1 MNDYSQFLELIQPQ
15 PGFKVL
21 DITAHSDAL
30 TEAILEHLEPFPK
43 HRLAVAMYPG
53 EHRVFA
59 EDEHIR
65 IQNIPNFGAP
75 FRALPRDNDVVIIRD
90 VLHQHTMSQRV
101 LKAIYTTLAN
111 TGDIIIITK
120 KGMVD
125 VEEQKR
131 MLEENEFRAPN
142 TIDILEG
149 YDLVMAKKMHMW
161 GNGL

>member
-1 MNDYSQFLELIQPQ
+1 
-15 PGFKVL
+15 
-21 DITAHSDAL
+21 
-30 TEAILEHLEPFPK
+30 
-43 HRLAVAMYPG
+43 
-53 EHRVFA
+53 
-59 EDEHIR
+59 
-65 IQNIPNFGAP
+65 
-75 FRALPRDNDVVIIRD
+75 VVIIRD